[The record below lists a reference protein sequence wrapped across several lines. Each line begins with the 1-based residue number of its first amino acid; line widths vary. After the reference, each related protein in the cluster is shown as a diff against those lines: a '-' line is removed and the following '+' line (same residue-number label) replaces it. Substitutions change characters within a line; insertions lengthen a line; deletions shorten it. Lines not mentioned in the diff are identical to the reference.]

1 MPIAREG
8 IARKANYIAFT
19 IRKNQRAFMNWKDGR
34 MDGRT
39 RAAANAIPEEAACSF
54 PLEDQMPSEEDSMIN
69 QMRGVLGAEIH
80 RRIGAAD
87 LSQARG

>member
-1 MPIAREG
+1 MPIASEG

-19 IRKNQRAFMNWKDGR
+19 MRRNQRTFMNWKDGR

-39 RAAANAIPEEAACSF
+39 RAAANTIPEEPASVF

-69 QMRGVLGAEIH
+69 QMRRVLRAEVH
-80 RRIGAAD
+80 RGIGAAD